1 MSKKKITD
9 IKLEEWKQSHSH
21 AIQIPKISTTGTFKN
36 IYVGNPFRSIFV
48 CGGAGSGKTE
58 TLFNRFIQHAVKK
71 ESPVLLYD
79 YKSPEL
85 GAFLKN
91 SDPKLKVY
99 HIDFNNPEES
109 ARVNP
114 LAPRYITNP
123 IIALELA
130 QALYYNLNP
139 KALTSNQDPFWNNS
153 AISII
158 QATIWY
164 MKEYLPN
171 DCNIPSLID
180 IILRPIGE
188 VLTELRKDDTC
199 AKIIAAVL
207 SSYDEKATNL
217 LASISSTVQSPLA
230 LLIGEDIAHIFGADE
245 TPLDINN
252 PDSPCNLIIGQNQD
266 TPQAYAPLIS
276 LVITASLRL
285 MNKPDK
291 RESYVILDEAPT
303 IYIPRIED
311 YPAVTRSRRICF
323 IYGCQ
328 DISQIDK
335 AYGKDR
341 REALLS
347 NLGSHFFGRTPNKE
361 TLQYICSLF
370 GKEDRE
376 YMSTNQGKS
385 SSFGTE
391 YSQGN
396 NSGTSYSIQQRD
408 VLQPSD
414 ILGFAPGQF
423 AYIGS
428 DVPPFARKISVIRLM
443 SFYQDHSMF
452 KPQKANNS
460 GVTFRD
466 VMEGIGT
473 VLLMFLKGLGLFFLA
488 LFKGFKNFKID

>member
-1 MSKKKITD
+1 MSDKINQE
-9 IKLEEWKQSHSH
+9 LQEWKSKNPH
-21 AIQIPKISTTGTFKN
+21 AIRIPKHSTIGTYKSIF
-36 IYVGNPFRSIFV
+36 IGNPFRSVFV
-48 CGGAGSGKTE
+48 CGGAGSGKSE
-58 TLFNRFIQHAVKK
+58 TLFYRIIEHAIKK

-85 GAFLKN
+85 GNFAKSMN
-91 SDPKLKVY
+91 SKLPVY
-99 HIDFNNPEES
+99 HIDFNNPQTS

-114 LAPRYITNP
+114 IAPKYITNP
-123 IIALELA
+123 LIALELA

-153 AISII
+153 AISIL

-164 MKEYLPN
+164 MKEYLPEK
-171 DCNIPSLID
+171 CSIPTLID
-180 IILRPIGE
+180 IVLRPIGD

-199 AKIIAAVL
+199 TKILAAIL

-217 LASISSTVQSPLA
+217 LASISSTVQSPLS
-230 LLIGEDIAHIFGADE
+230 LLIGEDINYILGADE

-252 PDSPCNLIIGQNQD
+252 PESPSILIIGQSQE
-266 TPQAYAPLIS
+266 TPHAYSPLIS
-276 LVITASLRL
+276 LIITTSLRL

-311 YPAVTRSRRICF
+311 YPAVTRSRRISF
-323 IYGCQ
+323 IYGAQ

-376 YMSTNQGKS
+376 YYSSNQGKS
-385 SSFGTE
+385 TSYGTE
-391 YSQGN
+391 VSYGN

-414 ILGFAPGQF
+414 ILSFIPGQF

-428 DVPPFARKISVIRLM
+428 DVPPKARRVSVVYLM
-443 SFYQDHSMF
+443 GFGLDHS
-452 KPQKANNS
+452 NS
-460 GVTFRD
+460 KDTNKSSRNRS
-466 VMEGIGT
+466 
-473 VLLMFLKGLGLFFLA
+473 VLLSIFAGLGSFILAVGKFLLKA
-488 LFKGFKNFKID
+488 LFVLFRTFTKLKID